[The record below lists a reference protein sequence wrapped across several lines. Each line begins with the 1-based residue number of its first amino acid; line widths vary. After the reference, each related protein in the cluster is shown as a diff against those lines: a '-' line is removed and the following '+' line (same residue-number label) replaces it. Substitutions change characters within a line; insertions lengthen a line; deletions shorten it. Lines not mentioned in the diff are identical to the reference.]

1 MPRGDKSKYTDKQE
15 RKADHIAEGYEDRGV
30 SEKEAERRA
39 WATVNKESGGGN
51 KSGSG
56 RGKPDTHVSSKR
68 GGKIGGETPA
78 HRSASAKSASA
89 KKAATTRKR
98 NILARRQRPCALC
111 SKWELSIHGL
121 GPGTNGQRSPR
132 TRGSARAWR
141 CLRP

>member
-68 GGKIGGETPA
+68 GGKIGGEATA
-78 HRSASAKSASA
+78 RRSASAKSASA
-89 KKAATTRKR
+89 KKAAATRKR
-98 NILARRQRPCALC
+98 NAEHHAT
-111 SKWELSIHGL
+111 H
-121 GPGTNGQRSPR
+121 
-132 TRGSARAWR
+132 
-141 CLRP
+141 